1 MALRRAARIAEI
13 QPFYV
18 MEILARAR
26 DLEARG
32 RSIIHMEIGE
42 PDFVTP
48 RPVIEAGKRA
58 MDRGETHYTPAVGLI
73 SLREAIADYYGR
85 CYGVRPSPRRII
97 ITPGA
102 SGALLLVVTLLVN
115 PRSTVLTTDPGYPCN
130 RHFVRLMEGE
140 AVNIPVSAET
150 NFQLTPAMIEDHW
163 SSTAAAVLMASPANP
178 TGAVSDRES
187 LANIAQCTRR
197 LGGALVV
204 DEIYHGLTYSDTAP
218 SVLNVSDDAFVINS
232 FSKCFGMTGWRLGW
246 MVVPDGCTADID
258 KLAQNI
264 FLAAPTIAQHAA
276 LAAFTEETAAI
287 LEQRRIE
294 FMKRRDFLLPAL
306 RDLGFDIPAVPQGAF
321 YLYAGCDHFCDDSQA
336 FAADILEHAGVAITP
351 GLDFGTYQARRHVRF
366 AYTTSMEN
374 LEEGVERLQKYIGG

>member
-73 SLREAIADYYGR
+73 SLREAIADYYDR

-140 AVNIPVSAET
+140 ALNIPVSAET